1 MKLKEY
7 FKIQQEY
14 KIDENNKFFI
24 YEKIISQKNKKNLRN
39 IKIFDFLS
47 VKSFAYGF
55 VMIILLV

>member
-24 YEKIISQKNKKNLRN
+24 YEKIISQKNKNYETSKYL
-39 IKIFDFLS
+39 ILS
-47 VKSFAYGF
+47 VNH
-55 VMIILLV
+55 LLMDLWW